1 MSMNIAALDPPW
13 PADRASRAVGTG
25 LSVFICVASVLF
37 ALFIVAYAMR
47 MDHGEWSAIGMP
59 TQLWLSTALLV
70 LGSVFLH
77 AASRQA
83 HEFRRE
89 SARRLWLAGG
99 AMAAAFLCA
108 QLWAWQSLIDARV
121 LLASNPAASFFY
133 MLTALHG
140 LHVIG
145 GLIAWSVVAKHVL
158 PASAEPRAAAWRIAL
173 CARYWH
179 FLLAV
184 WVVLYATLGWLTPE
198 IVRFIC
204 GRG

>member
-1 MSMNIAALDPPW
+1 MIATTLTPPW

-25 LSVFICVASVLF
+25 LWVFICVASVLF

-47 MDHGEWSAIGMP
+47 MDQGEWSAIGMP
-59 TQLWLSTALLV
+59 PHLWLSTALLV
-70 LGSVFLH
+70 AGSACLH
-77 AASRQA
+77 LASRHA

-89 SARRLWLAGG
+89 RARRLWLAGG

-121 LLASNPAASFFY
+121 LLASNAAASFFY
-133 MLTALHG
+133 VLTAMHG

-158 PASAEPRAAAWRIAL
+158 PATAEPRAGAWRIAL
-173 CARYWH
+173 VARYWH
-179 FLLAV
+179 FLLAL
-184 WVVLYATLGWLTPE
+184 WVILYATLAWLTPE

>member
-1 MSMNIAALDPPW
+1 VNTAALPQPW
-13 PADRASRAVGTG
+13 PVDRALRALGTG
-25 LSVFICVASVLF
+25 LWVFIGVASVLF
-37 ALFIVAYAMR
+37 SLFIVAYAMR

-59 TQLWLSTALLV
+59 AQLWLSTALLV
-70 LGSVFLH
+70 AGSLFLH
-77 AASRQA
+77 RASGHA
-83 HEFRRE
+83 HAFRRE
-89 SARRLWLAGG
+89 SARRMWLAGG
-99 AMAAAFLCA
+99 AAAAAFLCA

-121 LLASNPAASFFY
+121 LLATNPAASFFY

-158 PASAEPRAAAWRIAL
+158 PTTAEPRTAAWRIAL

-184 WVVLYATLGWLTPE
+184 WVVLYAVLGWLTPE